1 MSAPAHHRLAVDV
14 GGTFID
20 YILLDE
26 RDGSVVIDKQPATAS
41 ALADEFVRGLQRL
54 PVAPSELSM
63 FIHGT
68 TVALNT
74 LVQERGAKTALLTT
88 AGFRDV
94 LELGRAGRPAIY
106 DLRYQPA
113 EPLVPRYLR
122 REVTERTAPDGAV
135 LVPLDLDAVRAEVEF
150 LAAHGVE
157 AVAICFLHAYANPAH
172 EAAVAELVRAM
183 LPGVSVTASSELV
196 REWREY
202 ERTATTVANAYTQPL
217 FSRYAATIDSRVQE
231 LGYSRGVAFMRSNGG
246 VMTLAAAG
254 GRPVETLGSGPA
266 GGVIGAHALSQRTG
280 IRDIVCADVGG
291 TTYDVALIQDG
302 EIVERSNTDIA
313 GRPVMGSV
321 IDIVSVGAGGGS
333 IASIDPTSGSLRV
346 GPESAG
352 ASPGPAA
359 FGLGGELP
367 TVTDAQVVLGL
378 LDPDRFLGG
387 RMKLDRERAET
398 ALSKHLGEH
407 RDLTQLAGGVMA
419 IAQANMA
426 NAIRIMTTQRGLDP
440 RGFAMLSFG
449 GGGGLFAAGVAE
461 ELGITSVLVPQAAAG
476 FSAWGMLTAD
486 YREDATLTRVH
497 DVDAASAPDLR
508 DAFARLA
515 EEARASLVA
524 YGFEPGALQAA
535 FSADVRF
542 RGQDHTI
549 TTPVEPS
556 WLDGDAA
563 GLVAHLPGAFAAR
576 HRQRYGHGE
585 DGAAVQVVTLRCRA
599 IAPVTSPRTVGVF
612 AGTPA
617 HPVAHRRVWFPATGW
632 VEQVPVYEREQM
644 SADDVLAGPC
654 VLDEWTTTVI
664 VPPGWTAALDE
675 HGTAVL
681 THELAHHTEQDDDEK
696 AGA

>member
-1 MSAPAHHRLAVDV
+1 MSTPHHRLAVDV

-54 PVAPSELSM
+54 PVAPGDLSM

-122 REVTERTAPDGAV
+122 REVPERTGPDGSV
-135 LVPLDLDAVRAEVEF
+135 LVPLDLAAVRAEAEF

-157 AVAICFLHAYANPAH
+157 AVAVCLLHSYANPAH
-172 EAAVAELVRAM
+172 EAAVAEVVREV
-183 LPGVSVTASSELV
+183 LPEASVSVSSELV

-217 FSRYAATIDSRVQE
+217 FSRYAATIDSRVAD
-231 LGYSRGVAFMRSNGG
+231 LGYDHGIAFMRSNGG
-246 VMTLAAAG
+246 VMTIAAAG

-280 IRDIVCADVGG
+280 HRNIVCADVGG

-302 EIVERSNTDIA
+302 EIVERSTTEIA

-333 IASIDPTSGSLRV
+333 IASIDATSGSLRV

-387 RMKLDRERAET
+387 RMRLDRGRAET
-398 ALSKHLGEH
+398 ALRKHLGEH
-407 RDLTQLAGGVMA
+407 RDVTQLAGGVMA

-426 NAIRIMTTQRGLDP
+426 NAIRVITTQRGLDP
-440 RGFAMLSFG
+440 RDFAMLSFG

-461 ELGITSVLVPQAAAG
+461 ELGITTVLVPQAAAG

-497 DVDAASAPDLR
+497 DVDDASAR
-508 DAFARLA
+508 AITTAFGDLA
-515 EEARASLVA
+515 EQARRALVA
-524 YGFEPGALQAA
+524 YGFADEVLQTAY
-535 FSADVRF
+535 SADVRF
-542 RGQDHTI
+542 AGQDHTI
-549 TTPVEPS
+549 TTPVEET
-556 WLDGDAA
+556 WLA
-563 GLVAHLPGAFAAR
+563 GGAEELVARLPGAFAAR

-585 DGAAVQVVTLRCRA
+585 AGAPVQIVTLRCRA
-599 IAPVTSPRTVGVF
+599 VAPVTTPRTVGRF
-612 AGTPA
+612 AGSPA
-617 HPVAHRRVWFPATGW
+617 QPVAHRRIWFPATGW
-632 VEQVPVYEREQM
+632 VEAAPVYERDQM

-654 VLDEWTTTVI
+654 VVDEWTTTVI
-664 VPPGWTAALDE
+664 VPPGWSAALDE

-681 THELAHHTEQDDDEK
+681 TREQTREE
-696 AGA
+696 GR